1 MWYPLQKVVKFA
13 QKKKGTT
20 IIQASAGGKKYQYKV
35 TVYGKAVG
43 KRVNQIIKSV
53 IKKDM
58 TNYQKV
64 QAVHNG

>member
-1 MWYPLQKVVKFA
+1 MVSVTKSGKIRA
-13 QKKKGTT
+13 KKKGTT
-20 IIQASAGGKKYQYKV
+20 IIQSSAGGKKYQYKV

-58 TNYQKV
+58 TN
-64 QAVHNG
+64 